1 MEIVLKLDNFEGPL
15 DLLLNL
21 IESKKIKISDI
32 SIHKLIDEYLE
43 VLRINQLYKN
53 FEIKS
58 DFLVLASELIEIK
71 TLSILNLDKE
81 KEKQKELIRKLEDYK
96 LFKDITKNI
105 AAIENEYNIAYT
117 RGLAVR
123 EIKKIKKDYII
134 KDINRDDIY
143 NTFKKFLDIDLL
155 NKKINLNFDKKYI
168 LSDEMD
174 NILILI
180 FENPKTFEEIF
191 SHAKDRMHLIYL
203 FLAILELYKESKIII
218 SNNMIEKK

>member
-32 SIHKLIDEYLE
+32 SIYKLIDEYLE
-43 VLRINQLYKN
+43 ILRINQLYKN

-143 NTFKKFLDIDLL
+143 NTFKKFLDSDFL

-218 SNNMIEKK
+218 SNDMIEKK